1 MKFCRNSIVTFRR
14 FRLLTGTLFFL
25 MACLSLRA
33 EDRGFKIASSHLT
46 KPTPSRVAE
55 IEPESASLADLWGM
69 IKGLKRVH
77 PLLIAATQL
86 ILVLG
91 ICLLLTDNRELEK
104 YLKIDLRPPRTD
116 ILN

>member
-14 FRLLTGTLFFL
+14 FRLLTGTLVFL
-25 MACLSLRA
+25 MACLSLGA